1 MYKLKEFLNVLEE
14 FAPLSLSYKMIERG
28 DYDNSGIIVE
38 NHDEVKSVLFSLDLT
53 NKTVAKGLELGCDT
67 VVTHHPAIYTPVKNL
82 SYNGQTSALIN
93 AVKNNL
99 NVISMHLNLDVSK
112 DGIDQC
118 LAEGLGGEN
127 IKIIDKL
134 EEDTGY
140 GRIFSREETPLE
152 NFVKNIKEK
161 FNTDKIIYYGNAPVK
176 KVASFCGAGG
186 SHAVSVTLKGDV
198 DLDTVVTSDLA
209 HHEILALVEREKN
222 VVVVPHYLSEEYG
235 FNKYY
240 QRIYKKVNGKAY
252 AYYFADK
259 RFM

>member
-1 MYKLKEFLNVLEE
+1 MKINDFLSKLSIY
-14 FAPLSLSYKMIERG
+14 APLSLSKACIDRG
-28 DYDNSGIIVE
+28 DHDNSGIIVKVSE
-38 NHDEVKSVLFSLDLT
+38 DVNKVLFTLDLSKDAAMEAV
-53 NKTVAKGLELGCDT
+53 NCGCDCI
-67 VVTHHPAIYTPVKNL
+67 VTHHPAIYYPILGLDINSSTGAIIECIKNGI
-82 SYNGQTSALIN
+82 S
-93 AVKNNL
+93 
-99 NVISMHLNLDVSK
+99 VISMHLNLDVSK

-186 SHAVSVTLKGDV
+186 SHAVSVALKGDV

-252 AYYFADK
+252 VYYFADK